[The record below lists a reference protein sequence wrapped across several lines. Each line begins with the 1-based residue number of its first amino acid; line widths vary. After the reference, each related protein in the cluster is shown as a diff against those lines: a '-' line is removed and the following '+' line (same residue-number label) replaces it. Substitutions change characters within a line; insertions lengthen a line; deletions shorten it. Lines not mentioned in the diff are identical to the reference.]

1 MARFQSI
8 LGFIDVVFNE
18 IFVII
23 NTLNKSL
30 NVWPLVKK
38 WFLASITL
46 HVWSNHKFIKSKNGK
61 AYKVESITGRRRQ
74 NVLIS
79 A

>member
-23 NTLNKSL
+23 NTLTKPRNE
-30 NVWPLVKK
+30 WPLVKSDFK
-38 WFLASITL
+38 QALRYMSDRIINLLNLKMVMHT
-46 HVWSNHKFIKSKNGK
+46 K
-61 AYKVESITGRRRQ
+61 
-74 NVLIS
+74 
-79 A
+79 